1 MPQAPLQLWGSAP
14 LGLLFS
20 CGAEAEEGKEE
31 EEGEG
36 FAASRPLHGFGGE
49 RSMSYSVLSVVSKG
63 VTILPFIGHF

>member
-1 MPQAPLQLWGSAP
+1 VPQAPLQLWGSAP
-14 LGLLFS
+14 LFS